1 MTVSTADT
9 IGTQHA
15 PEDQHALAVL
25 VYNGR
30 PVRAICIEGAIW
42 VAAADAAHVL
52 GIGGGEQMVR
62 AICGSSARYHPSY
75 AALGRIRILDGAE
88 LALLIGKARCGDF
101 LAREFGAWLF
111 REAQP
116 ILQRMIAHQG
126 QQAAND
132 AHALPARVEV
142 QPTPMPGNHVV
153 PLATPAAGDTA
164 PTMTSLEIAE
174 LVESRHDSVKR
185 TIERLAN
192 QGVIA
197 FPPLVEKPSTGGR
210 PGSEFVFEGD
220 KGKRDSIIVVAQ
232 LSPEFTARLVD
243 RWQELESG
251 AAAAPRVL
259 SEAERLLLQAQA
271 LLKLERENSELREG
285 QERLRATAAEQA
297 EALVRVA
304 DDVKMI
310 ADSKVH
316 DAPPAGMETVSAIRR
331 RMREKY
337 GLGADVVGWVIREAD
352 DFRLPVVGQV
362 RNRAEDERAPA
373 TCALYQVRS
382 ATLAVEHFLRG
393 AKLVPGTQRDYMHPA
408 YPHRFRLAVGGH
420 LRAIK

>member
-9 IGTQHA
+9 TGTQHA
-15 PEDQHALAVL
+15 PEGQHALVTL
-25 VYNGR
+25 IYNGR

-52 GIGGGEQMVR
+52 GIGGGEQMVS

-75 AALGRIRILDGAE
+75 ATPDRIRILDGAE
-88 LALLIGKARCGDF
+88 LALLIGKAPCGDF
-101 LAREFGAWLF
+101 LAREFGAWVF
-111 REAQP
+111 RVAQP
-116 ILQRMIAHQG
+116 TLQRMIAHQG

-142 QPTPMPGNHVV
+142 QPTPMPGNRVA
-153 PLATPAAGDTA
+153 PLAVPAPGDA
-164 PTMTSLEIAE
+164 PLTMSSREIADLTGKEHKNVIRDIRIMIDE
-174 LVESRHDSVKR
+174 LKEDGSDLSHVLEAKDARGYTAMFHLDRELTDTLLTGYSAVLRRK
-185 TIERLAN
+185 
-192 QGVIA
+192 VIA
-197 FPPLVEKPSTGGR
+197 
-210 PGSEFVFEGD
+210 
-220 KGKRDSIIVVAQ
+220 
-232 LSPEFTARLVD
+232 
-243 RWQELESG
+243 RWHELES

-304 DDVKMI
+304 NDVKAV
-310 ADSKVH
+310 ADGRVH
-316 DAPPAGMETVSAIRR
+316 DAPPAGMETVSSIRR

-382 ATLAVEHFLRG
+382 ATLAVERFMRS

-420 LRAIK
+420 LRRVV